1 MVCATENRIGSKI
14 AGGFVLLNVAALMIA
29 WRACQARPLGI
40 GDFRTWLA
48 CHELVARRCRIHETR
63 DRSPSYHVAELARLL
78 DVTERRARASV
89 RRLEAAGLI
98 EWSGEAIG
106 FPIPPGPPE
115 GLEDTIGRGQGS
127 VAIPRRMLRF
137 LAAGARPAL
146 IAAVFG
152 LLLRCLS
159 RRKGGFDG
167 WGRVKASWIARVFGV
182 DLRRVKAARREL
194 VELGWIEPEPADQR
208 SERRWGRPYRI
219 NLAWEPLVKVRDE
232 LLPKVPP
239 APDQAKPDGPSLPPL
254 PADERPA
261 IATSSVNQ
269 EPLRERIQNQE
280 PAGGPTGSSIKGSGN
295 GEKTLPSPRLDDV
308 RLEDLKDTSRLLTL
322 YDQGVAKGL
331 VGSSE
336 ADRLKFVAAAEHA
349 LAIGKNNP
357 PGLFAYLIR
366 GACYRYVTGAD
377 EDAARRRLKLHDFGP
392 PRDRIPSAPPALSSS
407 SPSRTIEPGPSDDA
421 RIVKAIRE
429 AAIKAGLFRDP
440 WPAFQARY
448 PEWTRGRWDAALV
461 ELGLA

>member
-1 MVCATENRIGSKI
+1 MKVCAEISTI
-14 AGGFVLLNVAALMIA
+14 AGGFLLIPVASLLHA
-29 WRACQARPLGI
+29 WQSCRSRPLGI
-40 GDFRTWLA
+40 GDFRVWLA
-48 CHELVARRCRIHETR
+48 AHEMVARRCLADQDRE
-63 DRSPSYHVAELARLL
+63 RSPTYTTRELARLAGI
-78 DVTERRARASV
+78 TERRTRASIK
-89 RRLEAAGLI
+89 RLEAAGLLD
-98 EWSGEAIG
+98 WSELRFPPPLENPGELDAIG
-106 FPIPPGPPE
+106 G
-115 GLEDTIGRGQGS
+115 GRGNLA
-127 VAIPRRMLRF
+127 VPRRLLRF
-137 LAAGARPAL
+137 LVSGASSAVIATAL
-146 IAAVFG
+146 AV
-152 LLLRCLS
+152 LLRCLS
-159 RRKGGFDG
+159 RRLSGWDG
-167 WGRVKASWIARVFGV
+167 RGRFKASWVSDVFGV
-182 DLRRVKAARREL
+182 SIPAVKVARRQL
-194 VELGWIEPEPADQR
+194 VELGWISPEEASQWSMNR
-208 SERRWGRPYRI
+208 FGRVYLI
-219 NLAWEPLVKVRDE
+219 NLDWSAPLPESSAR
-232 LLPKVPP
+232 PIPP
-239 APDQAKPDGPSLPPL
+239 TVDSAPCSIPLDPDQEPSLPGGL
-254 PADERPA
+254 K
-261 IATSSVNQ
+261 
-269 EPLRERIQNQE
+269 NQE
-280 PAGGPTGSSIKGSGN
+280 PARGSTGFSIKDSGH
-295 GEKTLPSPRLDDV
+295 GEKTLPSPRLDDI
-308 RLEDLKDTSRLLTL
+308 RLEDLKDTARLLDL
-322 YDQGVAKGL
+322 HKQAVASEL

>member
-89 RRLEAAGLI
+89 
-98 EWSGEAIG
+98 
-106 FPIPPGPPE
+106 
-115 GLEDTIGRGQGS
+115 RGQGS

-377 EDAARRRLKLHDFGP
+377 EDAARRRLKLHEFGP
-392 PRDRIPSAPPALSSS
+392 PRDRISSATPALS
-407 SPSRTIEPGPSDDA
+407 SPSRTIETRLSDDA
-421 RIVKAIRE
+421 RIVREVRTAMIR
-429 AAIKAGLFRDP
+429 AGVYRDP
-440 WPAFQARY
+440 WPTFSVRY
-448 PEWTRGRWDAALV
+448 PEWTRERWDASLS
-461 ELGLA
+461 ELGLR